1 MIELASMKTDMTVP
15 KQPVRKAARPEHI
28 PFVPPRSTAALLYA
42 APIGLLGGLIGLG
55 GAEFRLPV
63 LAGPLG
69 YPARQAVPLNLL
81 VSFVTLFASLLI
93 RGSALSLA
101 PLAPFT
107 SGILAMTIGAMVA
120 AFFGVALADRV
131 SDQSLE
137 QIILMLLVMIGC
149 MLIVEGFLP
158 QQLRALLPSST
169 VWHVGAG
176 VCFGLMIGLVSS
188 LLGVAGGE
196 LIIPT
201 MVFAYGCDIRTA
213 GTASLIISLP
223 TVLVGVLRHLR
234 RGAFTE
240 RRTLTG
246 TVLPMGVGSIVGA
259 VAGGLLVGI
268 IPASWL
274 KVLLGVILNVSAVRI
289 FRHSRAHS

>member
-1 MIELASMKTDMTVP
+1 MTTPTATPEVSSRKSPSVAAVP
-15 KQPVRKAARPEHI
+15 VSPRP
-28 PFVPPRSTAALLYA
+28 TAAFLYA
-42 APIGLLGGLIGLG
+42 APVGLLGGLIGLG
-55 GAEFRLPV
+55 GAEFRLPI

-81 VSFVTLFASLLI
+81 VSFVTLFAALAV
-93 RGSALSLA
+93 RGSALSLT

-107 SGILAMTIGAMVA
+107 SGILAMIGGAMVA
-120 AFFGVALADRV
+120 AFFGVALAGRV
-131 SDQSLE
+131 SDKSLE
-137 QIILMLLVMIGC
+137 QIILVLLVVIGC
-149 MLIVEGFLP
+149 LLIVEGFLP
-158 QQLRALLPSST
+158 QQLPVLLPLST
-169 VWHVGAG
+169 AWHVGTG
-176 VCFGLMIGLVSS
+176 VCFGLLIGLVSS

-201 MVFAYGCDIRTA
+201 LVFAYGCDIRTA

-223 TVLVGVLRHLR
+223 TVTVGVLRYLR

-246 TVLPMGVGSIVGA
+246 TVLPMGAGSVVGA
-259 VAGGLLVGI
+259 VAGGLLVGV

-274 KVLLGVILNVSAVRI
+274 KVLLGAILNVSAVRI
-289 FRHSRAHS
+289 FRHRRVHS